1 VNKVVV
7 SIAVLLCARLVSIIV
22 VFLLPLSVMTSVW
35 AEQAISEPCDPETMT
50 CPEASPAAKAGV
62 PGLEAPAI
70 GSQEQQSMFAV
81 LDTPNSLIGSG
92 IRGFAR
98 GIDAFFANEK
108 LTYENSGSYIR
119 VTADRAW
126 YARETSGFFTSIRA
140 RLNLPRTSEKY
151 KLVIENTPEQRRD
164 DLDSQVQDTPLQ
176 AADKQDYF
184 AGIQATGGNPERWRY
199 RSGIGIRLGSPVK
212 SYLRLG
218 TWRELIFDHSGLRF
232 EETIYRYS
240 HDGMRY
246 LTAVEYNR
254 QLLTD
259 LLFRSTTRA
268 DWTEVNHYFDTQQ
281 VFSFYRPLSKSRQLL
296 ISAAVYGVTEP
307 VNMATDYL
315 LSVGVRKYLRKRYL
329 YIELSPQIRY
339 QKIHQF
345 AAEYGAILRLEWV
358 FQG

>member
-1 VNKVVV
+1 MLPLMAVVV
-7 SIAVLLCARLVSIIV
+7 PARAAQETTVS
-22 VFLLPLSVMTSVW
+22 
-35 AEQAISEPCDPETMT
+35 CDPEMMT
-50 CPEASPAAKAGV
+50 CPESSPAAQAGV
-62 PGLEAPAI
+62 PGLETPAL
-70 GSQEQQSMFAV
+70 GTQEQETMFAV

-92 IRGFAR
+92 ISSFAR

-108 LTYENSGSYIR
+108 LTYDSSGSYIR

-126 YARETSGFFTSIRA
+126 YDREKSGFFTSIRA
-140 RLNLPRTSEKY
+140 RLNLPRTNEKY
-151 KLVIENTPEQRRD
+151 KFYLENTPEQRRD
-164 DLDSQVQDTPLQ
+164 DLNTEVQDTPLQ
-176 AADKQDYF
+176 AADKQEYF
-184 AGIQATGGNPERWRY
+184 AGIQAIGGSPKRWRY
-199 RSGIGIRLGSPVK
+199 RSGLGIRLGSPVET
-212 SYLRLG
+212 YLRWG

-254 QLLTD
+254 RLLPD

-268 DWTEVNHYFDTQQ
+268 DWTEVRHYFDTLQA
-281 VFSFYRPLSKSRQLL
+281 FSLYRPLARNRQLL
-296 ISAAVYGVTEP
+296 LRAAVYGVTEP

-315 LSVGVRKYLRKRYL
+315 LSVGLRKYLRKRYL